1 MTVAS
6 ISIQKYNIIEI
17 ISFSLVCLCF
27 WFVASLYCFQVVLDH
42 GALRH
47 FPALLNHHKEK
58 VKKVSFQKLSSYTCT
73 LLPWSRKSQEILL
86 FLLVTTLLKAR
97 NVCICCFKKRKSYV
111 QTDGITRN
119 IVGPTM
125 LEVVAS
131 VLVVVGKRIQQL
143 PAMLG
148 PAVHRGTDTTQKTL
162 ETMCNAGSW
171 PQQCWKSCA
180 NESNIV
186 VLRLVITEQKKFWK
200 LLVQ

>member
-1 MTVAS
+1 M
-6 ISIQKYNIIEI
+6 
-17 ISFSLVCLCF
+17 
-27 WFVASLYCFQVVLDH
+27 
-42 GALRH
+42 
-47 FPALLNHHKEK
+47 
-58 VKKVSFQKLSSYTCT
+58 
-73 LLPWSRKSQEILL
+73 
-86 FLLVTTLLKAR
+86 
-97 NVCICCFKKRKSYV
+97 

-148 PAVHRGTDTTQKTL
+148 PAVHRGKDTTQKTL

-171 PQQCWKSCA
+171 PQQCWKSYA